1 MDINTI
7 ILYAIAA
14 VTVISAAFVAFSKN
28 IIHSAVA
35 LLGVFGGVFG
45 LFILLSADFVAIVQ
59 LVIYIGGILVLILFA
74 VMLTT
79 DIAKVRVTNLP
90 MSPVSAAAFAISI
103 CALIF
108 AAQRTAVWTLDPAPT
123 FRPTTLQ
130 IGNLLLTKY
139 LLPFEIV
146 SLLLVLVM
154 VGAIVIARRAVW
166 DDAENKND

>member
-1 MDINTI
+1 MDMSLI
-7 ILYAIAA
+7 ILCAIAA
-14 VTVISAAFVAFSKN
+14 VTVVSAAVVAFSKN

-79 DIAKVRVTNLP
+79 DIAKVRITNTP
-90 MSPVSAAAFAISI
+90 MSPVIAAVFAILLS
-103 CALIF
+103 ALIF
-108 AAQRTAVWTLDPAPT
+108 KTYRSAAWPMNSDLKFVS
-123 FRPTTLQ
+123 TTSQ

-146 SLLLVLVM
+146 SLLLVLIM
-154 VGAIVIARRAVW
+154 IGSIVLARRAS
-166 DDAENKND
+166 K